1 MESRRYALAPMSW
14 WLALLTYALFPI
26 PLLLLAAAFSSP
38 RPVNL
43 VLLGAGLFFV
53 LIYATVWFWWRP
65 TSFEIRG
72 HELVLRWPLRKRT
85 IELAG
90 MRDAELVDGADFR
103 RRYGWGMR
111 IGAGG
116 LWGGFGL
123 LKTRAETFSM
133 YVSRT
138 DRFVL
143 LRPIGCRAL
152 MITPEDPERFVR
164 GVRSVAA

>member
-1 MESRRYALAPMSW
+1 MESRRYALAPMSS
-14 WLALLTYALFPI
+14 WLALLTYALIPI
-26 PLLLLAAAFSSP
+26 PLIMLWAAFSSP
-38 RPVNL
+38 PPVSL
-43 VLLGAGLFFV
+43 VLLGSGLFMV
-53 LIYATVWFWWRP
+53 LIYASVWFWWRP
-65 TSFEIRG
+65 SWFEIRG
-72 HELVLRWPLRKRT
+72 RELVMRWPLRTRT
-85 IELAG
+85 VELTS
-90 MRDAELVDGADFR
+90 DVELLESGDFR

-133 YVSRT
+133 YISRT

-164 GVRSVAA
+164 DARSVGA